1 LMSDESMVAVI
12 GVNGFVGR
20 GLPKLLLG
28 RGFRVLGVSRSG
40 RGDVTGVERWQSV
53 AEMDFAGCRAVVN
66 LAGES
71 IDRRWSATNRKKFHE
86 SRIGVTRKLV
96 ELIRN
101 LPADQRPK
109 VLVNAS
115 AVGIYGDRNEEE
127 LDEHSAMGEGYLA
140 DLCREWEDAAMEAE
154 ALGVRVVCLRIGVVL
169 GRGGSAFEKLVRVM
183 KTGLGGKLGHG
194 RQWMPWIHVNDLRR
208 AIVEAVADERMRGA
222 VNAVAPLAE
231 RNADFT
237 RKFARRLRRPAVL
250 PVPAFALKLALG
262 GFAGVLLASQKVRP
276 EVLESLGFHF
286 RYADF
291 ESALDDLLGPV

>member
-1 LMSDESMVAVI
+1 MSDGSSVAVI
-12 GVNGFVGR
+12 GVSGFVGR
-20 GLPKLLLG
+20 GLPKLLHEK
-28 RGFRVLGVSRSG
+28 GFRVLGVSRSG
-40 RGDVTGVERWQSV
+40 GGDVVGVEDWQSV
-53 AEMDFAGCRAVVN
+53 AKMDLAGCHAVVN

-71 IDRRWSATNRKKFHE
+71 IDRRWSSANRKKFYE
-86 SRIGVTRKLV
+86 SRIGVTRKV
-96 ELIRN
+96 VDLIRN

-115 AVGIYGDRNEEE
+115 AVGIYGDRGDEE
-127 LDEHSAMGEGYLA
+127 LNEQSDLGSGYLA

-154 ALGVRVVCLRIGVVL
+154 SFGVRVVCLRIGVVL

-194 RQWMPWIHVNDLRR
+194 LQWMPWIHVDDLRR
-208 AIVEAVADERMRGA
+208 AIVEAVVNEQMRGA

-237 RKFARRLRRPAVL
+237 RKFARHLRRPAVL

-262 GFAGVLLASQKVRP
+262 GFAGVLLASQRVRP
-276 EVLESLGFHF
+276 AALESLGFHF
-286 RYADF
+286 RCADF
-291 ESALDDLLGPV
+291 KSALDDLLGAA